1 MTRVVALAAVA
12 MLVEACGGAAVTV
25 PPTWER
31 PGLGG
36 AVRPEMGS
44 PQPGEAAPE
53 LALPDLDGRVV
64 SLSSLRGRWLVVHFT
79 ATWCPF
85 CDREVEYLGALA
97 DALAPR
103 GVKTVIVDV
112 EENADVWHEYASKHV
127 APSVLALHDASGAG
141 AAPFAPPRAQ
151 PSFDDR
157 AQAVLDAT
165 LVVDPAGVIRLFLL
179 PDSAH
184 FNPTFRAVR
193 AELERLVPQP
203 VVGVGAAPL
212 TVAAGDHAELDV
224 RLDIAPGYHVM
235 SDRPSEPTYVAD
247 PRGARRCARRRRGR
261 GAVPG
266 AGHLRARRSHD
277 RHLRRR
283 RGCGRARR
291 RRTGRR
297 ARTQASSRE
306 RPLPGMHGV
315 ALPVP
320 RVEGVRGDGGGRRAV
335 TSSGGVPRRPRPG
348 KLTTEAVGLCEG
360 GLLVSRA
367 GSS

>member
-12 MLVEACGGAAVTV
+12 MLVGACGGAAVTV

-64 SLSSLRGRWLVVHFT
+64 SLSSLRGRWIVVHFT

-85 CDREVEYLGALA
+85 CDREVEYLGAVA

-112 EENADVWHEYASKHV
+112 EENADIWHEYASKHV

-141 AAPFAPPRAQ
+141 AASFAPPRAQ

-184 FNPTFRAVR
+184 FDPTFRALR
-193 AELERLVPQP
+193 AEVERLVPQP
-203 VVGVGAAPL
+203 VVGIDAAPL
-212 TVAAGDHAELDV
+212 TVAAGHHVELDV

-235 SDRPSEPTYVAD
+235 SDRPSKPTYIATRVVLGGAPGVGVGEALYPAPGTFALAD
-247 PRGARRCARRRRGR
+247 RTIATFA
-261 GAVPG
+261 GAV
-266 AGHLRARRSHD
+266 D
-277 RHLRRR
+277 
-283 RGCGRARR
+283 
-291 RRTGRR
+291 
-297 ARTQASSRE
+297 
-306 RPLPGMHGV
+306 V
-315 ALPVP
+315 
-320 RVEGVRGDGGGRRAV
+320 GVRVDVAPDAAPG
-335 TSSGGVPRRPRPG
+335 PRRLRGNVRYQACTASRCLFPVS
-348 KLTTEAVGLCEG
+348 KEFEVTVAV
-360 GLLVSRA
+360 VAR
-367 GSS
+367 